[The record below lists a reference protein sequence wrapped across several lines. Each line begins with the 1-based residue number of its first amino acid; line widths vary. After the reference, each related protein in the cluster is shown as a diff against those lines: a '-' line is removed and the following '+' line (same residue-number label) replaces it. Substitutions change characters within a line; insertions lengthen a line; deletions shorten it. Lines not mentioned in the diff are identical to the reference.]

1 MKISVIDGYTENPG
15 DLSWDGLRALG
26 DVVIYDH
33 STKDEAE
40 IIRRVGDAEIVVA
53 NKSPIS
59 RRVLDAC
66 PNVKYITVQATGY
79 DPINYVYAREKGIPV
94 SNVPT
99 YGTASVAQFAIAL
112 LLEICGHAAHHSD
125 AVHAGRWAECGEWT
139 FWDYPMIELA
149 GKTMGIIGFGR
160 IGQNVGRIAKALGM
174 RVIAYDARESD
185 AGHALGVEYVTLDE
199 LFAQSDVL
207 GLQMPLLPFNV
218 GIINKE
224 NIAKMKDGAILINV
238 GRGTTVDSD
247 ALVEALRS
255 GRELECIYI
264 QSGSPKG
271 PVAAILNKAREQGI
285 PVKEATREKLTQ
297 LSGIETHQGVAA
309 ICAAAAYAEMK
320 DIYERAGEEPLF
332 VVICD
337 NIEDPHNLGAIIRTA
352 EACGAHGVIIPKRH
366 SAGLTAAAVKSSA
379 GAAVCLPVVRVANIV
394 ATMQSLK
401 AEKNVWFTC
410 ADMDGVNWCQLDFK
424 GAVGLVIGSEGNGV
438 SRLVKEECDFV
449 AALPMQG
456 QINSLNASVAGGIIL
471 YEITRQRLGL
481 KAR

>member
-33 STKDEAE
+33 STKDEAG

-59 RRVLDAC
+59 RHVLDAC

-174 RVIAYDARESD
+174 NVIAFNRSRSAEG
-185 AGHALGVEYVTLDE
+185 AEIAEYVELDE
-199 LFAQSDVL
+199 LLHRADVISL
-207 GLQMPLLPFNV
+207 HCPLFPETR
-218 GIINKE
+218 GIINRE
-224 NIAKMKDGAILINV
+224 TISKMKDGVIIINNS
-238 GRGTTVDSD
+238 RGPLVVEQDLAD
-247 ALVEALRS
+247 ALNS
-255 GRELECIYI
+255 G
-264 QSGSPKG
+264 K
-271 PVAAILNKAREQGI
+271 V
-285 PVKEATREKLTQ
+285 
-297 LSGIETHQGVAA
+297 
-309 ICAAAAYAEMK
+309 YA
-320 DIYERAGEEPLF
+320 
-332 VVICD
+332 
-337 NIEDPHNLGAIIRTA
+337 
-352 EACGAHGVIIPKRH
+352 
-366 SAGLTAAAVKSSA
+366 AGLDVVSSEPISA
-379 GAAVCLPVVRVANIV
+379 DNPL
-394 ATMQSLK
+394 LK
-401 AEKNVWFTC
+401 AKNCLITPHISW
-410 ADMDGVNWCQLDFK
+410 AP
-424 GAVGLVIGSEGNGV
+424 
-438 SRLVKEECDFV
+438 KE
-449 AALPMQG
+449 
-456 QINSLNASVAGGIIL
+456 S
-471 YEITRQRLGL
+471 RQRIMDCTVENIRAFQAG
-481 KAR
+481 KPQNVVN